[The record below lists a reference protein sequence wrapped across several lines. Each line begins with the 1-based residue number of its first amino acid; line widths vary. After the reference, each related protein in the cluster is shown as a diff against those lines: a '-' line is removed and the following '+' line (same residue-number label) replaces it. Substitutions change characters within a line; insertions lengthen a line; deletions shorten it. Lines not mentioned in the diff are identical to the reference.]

1 MTTKLTIYNG
11 CLQILGERKLASLD
25 DPVDD
30 DTPQSQ
36 IELDTAWDNGARDF
50 CLEQALW
57 NFATRS
63 QEITYDPDITPA
75 FGLQRVFEKPSDWI
89 RTAALCSDEKFTS
102 TVLDYRDEGPYWFS
116 DLDTI
121 YVKYISNDS
130 SYGYDLSLW
139 PQTFV
144 KFVSAYLAMETC
156 ERITQ
161 NRVKRI
167 DLEVKYMERLN
178 NATSKDAFNQ
188 ANQRPALGAWAR
200 SRGGGRNRDGGSRGQ
215 LTG

>member
-1 MTTKLTIYNG
+1 MTTKLSLYNG
-11 CLQILGERKLASLD
+11 ALLLMTERKLASLD
-25 DPVDD
+25 DPVGD
-30 DTPQSQ
+30 DTPLAQ
-36 IELDTAWDNGARDF
+36 IELDTVWDNGARDF
-50 CLEQALW
+50 CLEQGLW

-63 QEITYDPDITPA
+63 QSITYDPDITPA
-75 FGLQRVFEKPSDWI
+75 FGLQRVFDKPSDWI
-89 RTAALCSDEKFTS
+89 RTAALCSDDRFS
-102 TVLDYRDEGPYWFS
+102 ATVLDYRDEGSYWFS

-121 YVKYISNDS
+121 YVKYISNDN

-167 DLEVKYMERLN
+167 DMEAKYIERLN
-178 NATSKDAFNQ
+178 NEI
-188 ANQRPALGAWAR
+188 
-200 SRGGGRNRDGGSRGQ
+200 GRAHV
-215 LTG
+215 